1 MIIAVAAEK
10 GGVGKTTTSV
20 HLAVG
25 LAAQDKTLRILVVDL
40 DSQGHASFYLGF
52 QDRSGEALTNALLDD
67 EPLVP
72 VTTEFGVDL
81 IEGGRQLALAST
93 ELAQRPMA
101 LTRLRD
107 TLRAFTADYDHII
120 IDSPPEL
127 GVITQNVLIASDAVV
142 IPVQCM
148 SIALL
153 GMYDLLQT
161 IEELREEDN
170 QDLYVLGFVPT
181 MVHGRTNHARQVVEH
196 LNTEY
201 EGQTSPSINHSI
213 VFAES
218 MGYAT
223 PIYTYSPDSR
233 GAQDYRAVCDWFSQ
247 RI

>member
-1 MIIAVAAEK
+1 
-10 GGVGKTTTSV
+10 
-20 HLAVG
+20 
-25 LAAQDKTLRILVVDL
+25 
-40 DSQGHASFYLGF
+40 
-52 QDRSGEALTNALLDD
+52 
-67 EPLVP
+67 
-72 VTTEFGVDL
+72 VDL
-81 IEGGRQLALAST
+81 IEGGRQLARVST
-93 ELAQRPMA
+93 ELAQRPVA

-107 TLRAFTADYDHII
+107 TLRGFTTQYDHII

-127 GVITQNVLIASDAVV
+127 GVITQNVLIASDAVI

-161 IEELREEDN
+161 IEEVREHEN
-170 QDLYVLGFVPT
+170 PDLFTLGFVPT
-181 MVHGRTNHARQVVEH
+181 MLHGRTNHASQVVEH

-201 EGQTSPSINHSI
+201 EGQTSPPINHSI

-223 PIYTYSPDSR
+223 PIYQYAPDSK
-233 GAQDYRAVCDWFSQ
+233 GAQDYRTVSEWFSQ